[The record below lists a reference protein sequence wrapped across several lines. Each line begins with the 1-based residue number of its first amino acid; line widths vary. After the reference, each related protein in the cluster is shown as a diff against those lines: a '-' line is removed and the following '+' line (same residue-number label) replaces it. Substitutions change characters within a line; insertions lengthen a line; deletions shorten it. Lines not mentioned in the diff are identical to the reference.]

1 MMKKT
6 YITITGTKYYY
17 GKDFINKGDIVTLKK
32 DFDNVYDKEAIA
44 VYMEGL
50 GIIGYVANSPHTVI
64 GESISAG
71 RLYDRMK
78 KKCKVKVLYNTDK
91 GIVAEVL

>member
-1 MMKKT
+1 MKKT
-6 YITITGTKYYY
+6 YITITGTNHYY

-32 DFDNVYDKEAIA
+32 DFNNASDQAAIA

-50 GIIGYVANSPHTVI
+50 GIIGYVANSPYTVI
-64 GESISAG
+64 GECVSAG
-71 RLYDRMK
+71 RIYDRFK
-78 KKCKVKVLYNTDK
+78 KKCKAKVLYNTDK